1 MVVKIL
7 LWAGFS
13 IASGVLYR
21 LGGKGGF
28 RHAKGLRR
36 FGCSLLFLSL
46 FIALRGSQ
54 GLNLRAILPYCLI
67 YVLNALALSTYC
79 GSLIGS
85 HDDVEGL
92 EWFFSALLT
101 GLAALPLIWI
111 GVHWYMILARAFLLA
126 ISIMVV
132 REKTGKV
139 VIEEVFSGVIYCL
152 SVPLLLI

>member
-54 GLNLRAILPYCLI
+54 GLNLRAILPYMATYALS
-67 YVLNALALSTYC
+67 ALALSTYHDYC
-79 GSLIGS
+79 GF
-85 HDDVEGL
+85 DNF
-92 EWFFSALLT
+92 WLT
-101 GLAALPLIWI
+101 GFVYGLAALPLAWV
-111 GVHWYMILARAFLLA
+111 GVHIWVIIVRAILLA
-126 ISIMVV
+126 ISIGWL
-132 REKTGKV
+132 RARTGKV
-139 VIEEVFSGVIYCL
+139 FIEELGSGFLYLVSLPI
-152 SVPLLLI
+152 LLL